1 MSNSTKRILLTAGMV
16 MFVLG
21 CGRAASAQCSSATLQ
36 FGNLSLQP
44 NNPFQA
50 EYSST
55 MTPAP
60 LTGMTLPPP
69 PALHSVARDSQG
81 RVREE
86 RFAGKFKV
94 KTADGAETE
103 QEQHLITICD
113 PVTQKMIRLDSL
125 NKTATVMGPR
135 LGFPRPGF
143 PRPGFLPQRTQQP
156 FCSTFLKRYS
166 SMPRIQSEDLGTQT
180 ISGVDA
186 QGLRTWMV
194 LDAPSASG
202 AQRAPSYQDHWCSE
216 EIGAIVM
223 QAFGNPQVGRR
234 SETILKNIERRE
246 PDAAL
251 FQIPPDYTI
260 EERARDSNLRPGLR
274 PLETSPKPSSPQ

>member
-1 MSNSTKRILLTAGMV
+1 MHNSVNRLLFAVGVLVILLCQGP
-16 MFVLG
+16 
-21 CGRAASAQCSSATLQ
+21 AAWAQCSYRTLQ
-36 FGNLSLQP
+36 FGNVSLQT
-44 NNPFQA
+44 NNPFQG
-50 EYSST
+50 EYSTT

-86 RFAGKFKV
+86 RWAGKFKV
-94 KTADGAETE
+94 KTADGVETE
-103 QEQHLITICD
+103 QEQHLIIICD
-113 PVTQKMIRLDSL
+113 PVIQKLIRLDTL

-135 LGFPRPGF
+135 VGLVQPGF
-143 PRPGFLPQRTQQP
+143 TLNRAPQP
-156 FCSTFLKRYS
+156 FCSNYLKRYS
-166 SMPRIQSEDLGTQT
+166 SMPRMQSEDLGSQT
-180 ISGVDA
+180 ISGVVA

-194 LDAPSASG
+194 LEAPAGSG

-223 QAFGNPQVGRR
+223 QAFASSGAERR
-234 SETILKNIERRE
+234 NETVLKNIERKE

-251 FQIPPDYTI
+251 FQIPADYTI
-260 EERARDSNLRPGLR
+260 EERAMDGRIGPGLR
-274 PLETSPKPSSPQ
+274 PLETSPTPNFPQ